1 MSHPIRAAA
10 KSVAAITRQKSRPSC
25 VKERTM
31 ALIIGPSNSAAGS
44 AAVPKA
50 RETRLESTT
59 RAAHWPGIG
68 HERSQRENVL
78 LLARVVLIRG

>member
-1 MSHPIRAAA
+1 M
-10 KSVAAITRQKSRPSC
+10 T
-25 VKERTM
+25 
-31 ALIIGPSNSAAGS
+31 SNSAAGS

-59 RAAHWPGIG
+59 RSAHWPGIG